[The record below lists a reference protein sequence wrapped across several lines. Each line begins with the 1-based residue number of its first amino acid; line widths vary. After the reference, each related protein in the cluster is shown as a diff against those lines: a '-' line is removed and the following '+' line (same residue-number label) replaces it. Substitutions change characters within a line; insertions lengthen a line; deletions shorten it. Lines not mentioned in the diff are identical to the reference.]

1 MHKKNQYDEIKV
13 CLHNLIFG
21 SQTAEQSKAK
31 ISQFFFW
38 IDISNYYI
46 QLYLIEF
53 YVNGDL
59 YSKYPFNRHVWIVRK
74 IHFE

>member
-31 ISQFFFW
+31 ISQFFFLNRYLKLLHSTLFDRVLCEW
-38 IDISNYYI
+38 RSLFEIS
-46 QLYLIEF
+46 F
-53 YVNGDL
+53 
-59 YSKYPFNRHVWIVRK
+59 
-74 IHFE
+74 

>member
-31 ISQFFFW
+31 ISQFFF
-38 IDISNYYI
+38 
-46 QLYLIEF
+46 
-53 YVNGDL
+53 
-59 YSKYPFNRHVWIVRK
+59 
-74 IHFE
+74 